1 MDKKQLALKV
11 YNTMIQAL
19 DARNW
24 NYKRDEA
31 KNLVHFSVNGE
42 DIPIKFI
49 MWIDEDRQVIRILS
63 PMAFTFPEDKRIEG
77 AIAACHASYAL
88 SDGSFD
94 YDLSDGQVTY
104 RLVHAFHESEIGE
117 NLIQYMISCTCV
129 LVDEYNDRF
138 LMLAKGMIDLQT
150 FLSKE

>member
-1 MDKKQLALKV
+1 MDKRQLALKV
-11 YNTMIQAL
+11 YDTMIEAL
-19 DARNW
+19 DQREW
-24 NYKRDEA
+24 TYEKDES

-42 DIPIKFI
+42 DLPIKYI
-49 MWIDEDRQVIRILS
+49 MWVDEDRQMIRILS
-63 PMAFTFPEDKRIEG
+63 PLSVKFPEDKRIEG

-94 YDLSDGQVTY
+94 YDISDGSISF
-104 RLVHAFHESEIGE
+104 RLTNVFHESEIGV

-138 LMLAKGMIDLQT
+138 FMLAKGMMDLQT